1 MIKKFFLTMLGTIA
15 GIWVSIIV
23 FVLGS
28 IIAIGILVGKN
39 ADTSAI
45 AGGDSILRIDLSGQ
59 IVDRVQPGSFM
70 DVLMS
75 ASEGNTQGLDDLVAA
90 IMKARDD
97 KKSKASSSTAPALRR
112 ALPHVPN
119 CSKRSAISRKIHR
132 NGYILMPT
140 RMPRATICSLR
151 CQTKFTLTPS
161 AKSTSTA
168 CNPW

>member
-97 KKSKASSSTAPALRR
+97 KKIKGIFLDCSGSSSGIATRAELLHRRSRHPRPAIHGNVLQR
-112 ALPHVPN
+112 AY
-119 CSKRSAISRKIHR
+119 
-132 NGYILMPT
+132 G
-140 RMPRATICSLR
+140 
-151 CQTKFTLTPS
+151 
-161 AKSTSTA
+161 
-168 CNPW
+168 